1 MQSFCLHSFDMA
13 KTLTLREVPETTVK
27 AIRERARRNHRS
39 MQKEILAVLNGTVLD
54 RASLEQQLSAL
65 RVRLGV
71 RMKIADIDDAIAE
84 GRP

>member
-1 MQSFCLHSFDMA
+1 MA